1 MISLSIRA
9 LTGDKRFIHP
19 IVHWLLANFDQH
31 KKKAYLAQY
40 CVPFEV
46 PEDIL
51 QDEAVFDLYQQYK
64 EQQAQFKAVHSHLE
78 NLRSSSVS
86 PAELKREIQ
95 QLDSERDHLVQK
107 IQQFKNKTTNVQGFQ
122 VLLQATSMLRKEQEE
137 EARIRDKIMEQRLQL
152 DQTQA
157 FYLDSSRALHQVR
170 DAQKSRDQ
178 SADTMLK
185 LLREEVTKNRTTYSR
200 IVRES
205 QEKGQKVQQFE
216 QTLSEPA
223 ITQAQISANDL
234 EIESRKNDI
243 HHLEEMISKQGEQDG
258 KSLTIYRQQA
268 QLVSKKKDMTFKEKR
283 SLEEERDRL
292 HQQLIL
298 KEREYE
304 QFKCHKAEL
313 AEIRQEV
320 AVLSRTEQIIA
331 SRARQHEV
339 DVEKLELQ
347 KGIAGHV
354 ETEQE
359 LNTVSDKKAEID
371 MAKGQT
377 LNEISKI
384 VEEINHKIRMKKDK
398 LAPQIKV
405 LRKVRQ
411 EYTNVEQD
419 FLQKKGVYDTQKL
432 HYDGEINR
440 LSQELDNLT
449 KEQERQERQF
459 YEYSTMITSA
469 EQQRKRAQKEKL
481 CQQGTVSF
489 HPDFPDFKSLTQYYE
504 AEMRKKNDE
513 QQELRK
519 EKKKVEVSHP
529 EALRQRQMF
538 EQLQNLMEFKLRVVQ
553 QEASLMNQSADQFRA
568 AMDHSVAGVNRFVVE
583 N

>member
-1 MISLSIRA
+1 M
-9 LTGDKRFIHP
+9 G
-19 IVHWLLANFDQH
+19 
-31 KKKAYLAQY
+31 
-40 CVPFEV
+40 
-46 PEDIL
+46 
-51 QDEAVFDLYQQYK
+51 
-64 EQQAQFKAVHSHLE
+64 
-78 NLRSSSVS
+78 
-86 PAELKREIQ
+86 
-95 QLDSERDHLVQK
+95 
-107 IQQFKNKTTNVQGFQ
+107 
-122 VLLQATSMLRKEQEE
+122 
-137 EARIRDKIMEQRLQL
+137 
-152 DQTQA
+152 
-157 FYLDSSRALHQVR
+157 
-170 DAQKSRDQ
+170 
-178 SADTMLK
+178 
-185 LLREEVTKNRTTYSR
+185 
-200 IVRES
+200 
-205 QEKGQKVQQFE
+205 EKGQNVQQFE
-216 QTLSEPA
+216 KILSEPA
-223 ITQAQISANDL
+223 VTQSQISNNDV

-243 HHLEEMISKQGEQDG
+243 HHLEEMIAKQGEQDG

-304 QFKCHKAEL
+304 QFKGHKFLNRDEFKKYANNLRDKTAKFKYHKAEL

-459 YEYSTMITSA
+459 YEYSTLITSA
-469 EQQRKRAQKEKL
+469 EQSRKRAQKEKL

-489 HPDFPDFKSLTQYYE
+489 HPDFPDFKSLTQYYD
-504 AEMRKKNDE
+504 AEMRKKSDE

>member
-1 MISLSIRA
+1 
-9 LTGDKRFIHP
+9 
-19 IVHWLLANFDQH
+19 
-31 KKKAYLAQY
+31 
-40 CVPFEV
+40 
-46 PEDIL
+46 
-51 QDEAVFDLYQQYK
+51 
-64 EQQAQFKAVHSHLE
+64 
-78 NLRSSSVS
+78 
-86 PAELKREIQ
+86 
-95 QLDSERDHLVQK
+95 
-107 IQQFKNKTTNVQGFQ
+107 
-122 VLLQATSMLRKEQEE
+122 
-137 EARIRDKIMEQRLQL
+137 
-152 DQTQA
+152 
-157 FYLDSSRALHQVR
+157 
-170 DAQKSRDQ
+170 
-178 SADTMLK
+178 
-185 LLREEVTKNRTTYSR
+185 
-200 IVRES
+200 VRES

-223 ITQAQISANDL
+223 ITQVQISANDM
-234 EIESRKNDI
+234 EIETRKNDI
-243 HHLEEMISKQGEQDG
+243 HHLEEYIAKQGEQDG

-268 QLVSKKKDMTFKEKR
+268 HLVSKKKEMTLKEKR

-292 HQQLIL
+292 HQELIL

-304 QFKCHKAEL
+304 QFKGHKFLNRDEFKKYANNLRDKTAKFKYHKAEL

-320 AVLSRTEQIIA
+320 AVLSRTEQILA
-331 SRARQHEV
+331 HRARQHEV
-339 DVEKLELQ
+339 DVEKLEAS
-347 KGIAGHV
+347 KGIAGYV
-354 ETEQE
+354 DTEQE

-384 VEEINHKIRMKKDK
+384 VEEINHQIRMKKDK

-411 EYTNVEQD
+411 EYTTVEQD
-419 FLQKKGVYDTQKL
+419 FLQKKGIYDTQKL
-432 HYDGEINR
+432 HYDGEIAR
-440 LSQELDNLT
+440 LSQELENFS
-449 KEQERQERQF
+449 KEQERLERQYF
-459 YEYSTMITSA
+459 ELSTQMTSA
-469 EQQRKRAQKEKL
+469 DQCRKRAQKEKL

-529 EALRQRQMF
+529 EAIRQRQMF

-553 QEASLMNQSADQFRA
+553 QEALSMDKSAEQFRA
-568 AMDHSVAGVNRFVVE
+568 AMDHSVAGVNRYIVE